1 MTFVKRE
8 GKALP
13 GPAGVCACAKACA
26 KHEPGRFG
34 ELQRGQYQEL
44 EAVQGGNKERPGR
57 GACFGVFRREVIQSD
72 LLS

>member
-26 KHEPGRFG
+26 KHQPGWFG

-44 EAVQGGNKERPGR
+44 EAVQGAIKR
-57 GACFGVFRREVIQSD
+57 GQCGGHVLVFSEGK
-72 LLS
+72 